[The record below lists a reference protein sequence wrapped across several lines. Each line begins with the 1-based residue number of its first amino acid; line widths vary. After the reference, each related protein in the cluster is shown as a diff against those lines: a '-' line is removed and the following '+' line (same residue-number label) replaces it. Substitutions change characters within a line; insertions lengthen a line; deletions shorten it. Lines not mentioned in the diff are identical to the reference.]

1 MANYNKAILM
11 GNLTRDPELRY
22 TPGGTAVVNLRLAVN
37 RRFRDRSGE
46 QKDEVCF
53 VTVVVWD
60 KQAELCNQYL
70 QKGRAVFVEGR
81 LQSRSFE
88 DASGNKRNV
97 LEVRAERV
105 QFLGARPAPFTGAKD
120 ASVVSEAVPGS
131 SSEEAWLEGA
141 KEETKEETNE
151 VE

>member
-1 MANYNKAILM
+1 M

-22 TPGGTAVVNLRLAVN
+22 IPAGTAVVNLRLAVN
-37 RRFRDRSGE
+37 RRFRDRNGE

-53 VTVVVWD
+53 VTAVVWD

-70 QKGRAVFVEGR
+70 QKGRSVLVEGR
-81 LQSRSFE
+81 LQSRTFE

-105 QFLGARPAPFTGAKD
+105 QFLGPRPAPSASTKD
-120 ASVVSEAVPGS
+120 VSAGS
-131 SSEEAWLEGA
+131 EESAEPSSGEAWLGEAQG
-141 KEETKEETNE
+141 ETNASS
-151 VE
+151 

>member
-1 MANYNKAILM
+1 MANYNKVILM

-22 TPGGTAVVNLRLAVN
+22 TPSGTAVVNLRLAVN

-53 VTVVVWD
+53 VTAVVWD

-70 QKGRAVFVEGR
+70 HKGRPVFVEGR

-97 LEVRAERV
+97 LEIRAERV
-105 QFLGARPAPFTGAKD
+105 QFLGTRPSPSASTKDTTADSPTAPD
-120 ASVVSEAVPGS
+120 S
-131 SSEEAWLEGA
+131 SSGGAWLEGA
-141 KEETKEETNE
+141 EGGVNE
-151 VE
+151 AA

>member
-1 MANYNKAILM
+1 MANYNKVILM

-22 TPGGTAVVNLRLAVN
+22 TPAGTAVVNLRLAVN

-46 QKDEVCF
+46 QKQEVCY
-53 VTVVVWD
+53 VTAVVWD

-88 DASGNKRNV
+88 DSSGNKRNI

-105 QFLGARPAPFTGAKD
+105 QFLGARPASPAETKENVTDLESDQRAQSAD
-120 ASVVSEAVPGS
+120 T
-131 SSEEAWLEGA
+131 WLEGA
-141 KEETKEETNE
+141 EGGTNE
-151 VE
+151 AA

>member
-1 MANYNKAILM
+1 MASYNKVILM

-22 TPGGTAVVNLRLAVN
+22 TPTGTAVVNLRLAVN

-53 VTVVVWD
+53 LTVVAWD
-60 KQAELCNQYL
+60 KQAEICNQYL
-70 QKGRAVFVEGR
+70 QKGRPVLVEGR

-88 DASGNKRNV
+88 DSSGNKRNV

-105 QFLGARPAPFTGAKD
+105 QFLGSRSTAPEKLKT
-120 ASVVSEAVPGS
+120 SEENLDSIGEP

-141 KEETKEETNE
+141 EGVNNE
-151 VE
+151 SASG